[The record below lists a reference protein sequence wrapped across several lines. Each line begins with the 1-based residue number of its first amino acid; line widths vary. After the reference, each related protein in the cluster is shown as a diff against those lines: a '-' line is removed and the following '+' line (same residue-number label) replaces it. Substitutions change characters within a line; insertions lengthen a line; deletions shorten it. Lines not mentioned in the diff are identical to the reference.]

1 MSVSKLMSATALL
14 IAVSFSQLAISQGN
28 DKQRIYDL
36 IADYGWYADSRD
48 VQGYLGLFIN
58 DAVFASP
65 KMGLS
70 LSGRKEISDFI
81 VPRWKK
87 IGESGEQR
95 RHIITGIR
103 LTNLTERS
111 GTYRAIL
118 NLSAN
123 PSEGETKIMM
133 TGYYV
138 GTVTKIEAEW
148 RIARLEFYPD

>member
-1 MSVSKLMSATALL
+1 MSVSKLLSATALL
-14 IAVSFSQLAISQGN
+14 IAVSFSQLAISEGD
-28 DKQRIYDL
+28 DKQRIHDL

-48 VQGYLGLFIN
+48 VQGYLSLFTS
-58 DAVFASP
+58 DAVFVAP
-65 KMGLS
+65 KLGLS
-70 LSGRKEISDFI
+70 LSGQQEISEFI
-81 VPRWKK
+81 GPRWKK
-87 IGESGEQR
+87 IAESGEQR

-103 LTNLTERS
+103 LTNVSEKS

-123 PSEGETKIMM
+123 PSEGETKIVM

-138 GTVTKIEAEW
+138 GTITKTTAGW